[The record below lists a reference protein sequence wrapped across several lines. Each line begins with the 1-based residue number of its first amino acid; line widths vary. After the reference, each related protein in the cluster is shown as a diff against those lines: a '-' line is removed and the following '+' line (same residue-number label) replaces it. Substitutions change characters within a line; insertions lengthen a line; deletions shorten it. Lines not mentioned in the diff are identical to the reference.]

1 MRLAIVA
8 LPLLAYI
15 AGPARSPSDPPRAR
29 VAERVAPNDNRHAAG
44 RLADGVL
51 SLRLVARAGEWRP
64 DGDSGAARPV
74 EAFAE
79 EGGGLQTP
87 GPMIRVPVGTRIDVT
102 ITNRLVK
109 PMWVFGLGA
118 KRGWLADSAL
128 VAPNASRR
136 LGFVASEAGTFYYT
150 ARTDTFNIPNRL
162 TEDTQLNGVIVVDA
176 PGARPVGERI
186 FVITGWATLDST
198 SKSGLGPHPVLAFNG
213 RSWPHTERLQLVQ
226 GDSVH
231 WRFVNASGL
240 DHPLHIHGFFFRVD
254 SKGDGVRDTVYAR
267 GEGRMGVTEYLVP
280 GQTTALSWYPD
291 RSGNWI
297 FHCHFADHI
306 APDEAFEA
314 DRSDMSPHRMA
325 QNHMAGLVIGM
336 HVAPRG
342 AVVQA
347 GEATRDFRLIVRSR
361 AKQYGDYVG
370 YSFVL
375 GGTPEE
381 RDTTAMPI
389 PGPLLELAR
398 GERVAFT
405 IVNRSHD
412 EAAVHWHGIE
422 LESYADGV
430 PNWSGWEKKVLPMIP
445 PGDSLTVHYTPPR
458 AGTFMYHSHSN
469 EFQQISSGLYGAL
482 IVLEPGQRRDTT
494 LDKVLLFSDNG
505 PTIKVVDPTTF
516 PYPLLNGK
524 LAPPPIALLPDTS
537 TRLRLINIRGIVPI
551 EVTLKDGDSTST
563 WRIVAKD
570 GFPTT
575 VAQSAPRPSRIVLG
589 AGETYDVVVRPRAGE
604 QLSLTYGL
612 PGAPPPIAKS
622 VTVLMPVIVARR

>member
-1 MRLAIVA
+1 MRLAAVA
-8 LPLLAYI
+8 LPLLAFVT
-15 AGPARSPSDPPRAR
+15 APPRPRTAVR
-29 VAERVAPNDNRHAAG
+29 RAAAERVAPNDNRRAAG
-44 RLADGVL
+44 RLVGGVL
-51 SLRLVARAGEWRP
+51 TVRLVARNGDWRP
-64 DGDSGAARPV
+64 EGDSGVARSV
-74 EAFAE
+74 AAFAE
-79 EGGGLQTP
+79 EGRGLETP
-87 GPMIRVPVGTRIDVT
+87 GPMLRVPVGTRIDAT
-102 ITNRLVK
+102 ITNKLAK

-118 KRGWLADSAL
+118 KRGWSVDSAL

-136 LGFVASEAGTFYYT
+136 FGFVASEAGTFYYT
-150 ARTDTFNIPNRL
+150 ARTDTFDIPNRL
-162 TEDTQLNGVIVVDA
+162 GEDSQLNGLIVVDP
-176 PGARPVGERI
+176 PGARPADERL
-186 FVITGWATLDST
+186 FVITGWATFDPA
-198 SKSGLGPHPVLAFNG
+198 SKSGLGPHAVLAFNG
-213 RSWPHTERLQLVQ
+213 LEWPHTERLQLVQ

-231 WRFVNASGL
+231 WRFVNLTGL

-254 SKGDGVRDTVYAR
+254 KKGDGVRDTVYAR

-306 APDEAFEA
+306 APDEAFDA
-314 DRSDMSPHRMA
+314 DRSDMTTHKMA
-325 QNHMAGLVIGM
+325 HNHMAGLVLGM

-347 GEATRDFRLIVRSR
+347 GEVTRDFRLIVRSR
-361 AKQYGDYVG
+361 AKQYGDYIG
-370 YSFVL
+370 YAFVL

-381 RDTTAMPI
+381 KDTTAMPV
-389 PGPLLELAR
+389 PGPLLELTR

-430 PNWSGWEKKVLPMIP
+430 PNWSGWEKNVLPMIA
-445 PGDSLTVHYTPPR
+445 PGDSITVHYTPPR

-505 PTIKVVDPTTF
+505 PTVKVVDPTTF
-516 PYPLLNGK
+516 PYALLNGK
-524 LAPPPIALLPDTS
+524 LAPPPIALLPDTT
-537 TRLRLINIRGIVPI
+537 TRLRLINIRGIVPV
-551 EVTLKDGDSTST
+551 EVTLRDGDSTST

-575 VAQSAPRPSRIVLG
+575 VAQSASRRSTVVLG
-589 AGETYDVVVRPRAGE
+589 AGETYDVVVRPGSGAK
-604 QLSLTYGL
+604 LTLTYGL

-622 VTVLMPVIVARR
+622 VTVMMPVLVARR

>member
-1 MRLAIVA
+1 MRLAAVA
-8 LPLLAYI
+8 LPLLAFT
-15 AGPARSPSDPPRAR
+15 AGPVTPHAPPKRAAHEAVR
-29 VAERVAPNDNRHAAG
+29 PNDNRVAAG
-44 RLADGVL
+44 KLAHGVL
-51 SLRLVARAGEWRP
+51 TLRLVARDGDWRP
-64 DGDSGAARPV
+64 DGDSGFARPV

-79 EGGGLQTP
+79 EGRALQTP
-87 GPMIRVPVGTRIDVT
+87 GPMIRVPVGTRVDVT
-102 ITNRLVK
+102 ITNRLAK
-109 PMWVFGLGA
+109 PMWVFGLGE
-118 KRGWLADSAL
+118 KRGWLADSAV

-136 LGFVASEAGTFYYT
+136 FGFVANEAGTFYYT
-150 ARTDTFNIPNRL
+150 ARTDTFNIPNRI
-162 TEDTQLNGVIVVDA
+162 TEDSQLNGVIVVDP
-176 PGARPVGERI
+176 PGAHPADERI
-186 FVITGWATLDST
+186 FVISLWGTLDPT
-198 SKSGLGPHPVLAFNG
+198 SKSGLGPHTVLTFNG
-213 RSWPHTERLQLVQ
+213 LAWPHTERLQLTQ

-231 WRFVNASGL
+231 WRFVNVSVL

-254 SKGDGVRDTVYAR
+254 AKGDGVRDTAYAR
-267 GEGRMGVTEYLVP
+267 GEGRMAVTEYLLP

-306 APDEAFEA
+306 APEEAFLA
-314 DRSDMSPHRMA
+314 DRADMSPHRMMH
-325 QNHMAGLVIGM
+325 NHMGGLVLGL

-347 GEATRDFRLIVRSR
+347 GEAARAFRLLVRSR

-375 GGTPEE
+375 GGTPQEK
-381 RDTTAMPI
+381 DTTAMPV
-389 PGPLLELAR
+389 PGPLLELTR

-405 IVNRSHD
+405 IVNQSHD

-430 PNWSGWEKKVLPMIP
+430 PNWSGWEKNVLPMIP

-516 PYPLLNGK
+516 PHALLNGK
-524 LAPPPIALLPDTS
+524 LEPPPIALIPDTT
-537 TRLRLINIRGIVPI
+537 TRLRLINIRGNLPI
-551 EVTLKDGDSTST
+551 EVTLRDGDSTSS
-563 WRIVAKD
+563 WRIAAKD

-575 VAQSAPRPSRIVLG
+575 ATWSASRASTVVIG
-589 AGETYDVVVRPRAGE
+589 AGETYDVLVRPRAGAK
-604 QLSLTYGL
+604 LSLTYAL
-612 PGAPPPIAKS
+612 PGAPPPIAQA
-622 VTVLMPVIVARR
+622 VTVSMPVRVAGP